1 MAMYVKKHDGT
12 LHLHKDGAI
21 ATTAGSTVLILSGAD
36 KGSSIIATY
45 PAADVSTTGLYTEYV
60 DHDAAPA
67 EVPTE

>member
-1 MAMYVKKHDGT
+1 MAMYIKKHDGT

-36 KGSSIIATY
+36 KGSNVIATY
-45 PAADVSTTGLYTEYV
+45 PAGEVSMTGLYTEYV

-67 EVPTE
+67 QVPAE